1 MSSVISVF
9 IRQTGAFPTRTLL
22 GQYGALHHRY
32 CVATGSATYQCRR
45 NDVDITSKPY
55 SSFWSLKAPTL
66 QNAVYKSNYLTFSSN
81 LTQATA
87 TLLPHIQLKCN
98 HHRGLFISQ
107 YLYCP
112 YSVILCQKYLTNVC
126 WQTQQYRSFR
136 SATSWRKDES
146 KVEKTVKALK
156 GNATESHAVP
166 TKTAESAVTP
176 KKSLW
181 QRFVGFLVHTYHGFR
196 LLAIDMAIAC
206 KLIWQLL
213 RGKSL
218 TRREHNQLVR
228 TTADM
233 FRLVPLLVFIIV
245 PFAEFLLPFVLIIF
259 PNILPSTFTDPN
271 SEKEK
276 RKKTLKAKL
285 EMAKFLQK
293 TVNESAVE
301 TNKHEGQTVESF
313 AEFMQKIRK
322 EGTKPRTK
330 DIMKFAKLFED
341 EITLDHL
348 TRSQLRACC
357 IILNVT
363 PIGSDALLRFLLQMK
378 LRKLRADD
386 TVIQREGVE
395 SLSISELQAANRAR
409 GMNALGV
416 SEERLRAQL
425 KQWLQLHLVEKIPT
439 SLLLLSRALY
449 IPDNLSTEE
458 KLGATITQLPEIA
471 ANEAKLK
478 AAEISGE
485 TVDNKTRLEI
495 IKHEESIIAAEKEQ
509 LAKEIK
515 LLEEQTVKD
524 ITGIRAADSAR
535 EGQLDIVDKA
545 KPLKTPSS
553 EILVDHA
560 KPIKT
565 SPSEI
570 LKQEESTKISA
581 KDLDDM
587 ENVIEE
593 IAKERGLN
601 IEKNTLKGLKDE
613 VSEYKED
620 LEDLKVVANGGK
632 EKPFKESPA
641 ARRLAKK
648 VDHMITR
655 LDTVMTDLEEE
666 KVGIKEKLSKEKQM
680 LVKEQSDAAQRSQE
694 KIDKYK
700 SNIISVNEMIV
711 ALKRLKKVPS
721 EAKLHKIFQVLDQDK
736 DGNIHI
742 NDALQVLELLSQE
755 HLKLSPAQLEEVLT
769 LLKREA
775 ELENEERRQEKV
787 KKERKQDI
795 LENKR

>member
-1 MSSVISVF
+1 
-9 IRQTGAFPTRTLL
+9 
-22 GQYGALHHRY
+22 
-32 CVATGSATYQCRR
+32 
-45 NDVDITSKPY
+45 
-55 SSFWSLKAPTL
+55 
-66 QNAVYKSNYLTFSSN
+66 
-81 LTQATA
+81 
-87 TLLPHIQLKCN
+87 
-98 HHRGLFISQ
+98 
-107 YLYCP
+107 
-112 YSVILCQKYLTNVC
+112 
-126 WQTQQYRSFR
+126 
-136 SATSWRKDES
+136 
-146 KVEKTVKALK
+146 
-156 GNATESHAVP
+156 
-166 TKTAESAVTP
+166 
-176 KKSLW
+176 
-181 QRFVGFLVHTYHGFR
+181 
-196 LLAIDMAIAC
+196 
-206 KLIWQLL
+206 
-213 RGKSL
+213 
-218 TRREHNQLVR
+218 
-228 TTADM
+228 M